1 MQGKHTTRKPAAT
14 RQTVDPRAERTRQR
28 IFAAVSELMSA
39 PSDHGH
45 GLSVTDIVRTA
56 GVSRSSFYAHFASL
70 DELATEFLRLRL
82 AEIAAEGAELRRE
95 DLIAP
100 AAAARISYGRLVA
113 HLVENYVL
121 YSTVLELPLTRGAF
135 EQIVGVLA
143 GRLTNSVIEAGD
155 VPSGVKPDL
164 VATYVA
170 GGVMT
175 LLSSWIRGDTDVS
188 DDELV
193 DQLVAMLPPWL
204 LDPQEELLTT

>member
-1 MQGKHTTRKPAAT
+1 MQGKDTTRKPVAARPT
-14 RQTVDPRAERTRQR
+14 PDPRAERTRRR
-28 IFAAVSELMSA
+28 IFAAVTELMSET
-39 PSDHGH
+39 SERSH

-70 DELATEFLRLRL
+70 DELATEFLRIQLT
-82 AEIAAEGAELRRE
+82 EIAESGAELRRD

-100 AAAARISYGRLVA
+100 PAAARIGYSTLVA
-113 HLVENYVL
+113 HLLENYQL
-121 YSTVLELPLTRGAF
+121 YSTVLELPLTRGVF
-135 EQIVGVLA
+135 EQSVGVLA
-143 GRLTNSVIEAGD
+143 DRLTGTVIEAGH

-175 LLSSWIRGDTDVS
+175 LLSSWIRGETDVS

-193 DQLVAMLPPWL
+193 DQLVGLLPPWL